1 MLRILMILSFICSLD
16 LLSAR
21 PADEPTKFILGNIQ
35 NNVIPSRLEEA
46 QELLERVFDAI
57 RIGRGKFINSIV
69 LTRNIITNRA
79 EQINSEFRNNTD
91 SLKSNKSQSRRSI
104 LIPISTTPRPVF
116 FPSQETVR
124 LENETAQGILE
135 RRKPD
140 TIRQILDSVLT
151 PKPLLDRT
159 KEEEKYG
166 NSGDKFIGVGRG
178 IINFY
183 EYLSNLANNILDF
196 PVNAAK
202 QASKGIT
209 RALNEIGAQLLGL
222 Q

>member
-104 LIPISTTPRPVF
+104 LIPISTTPRSVF
-116 FPSQETVR
+116 FPPQETVR

-140 TIRQILDSVLT
+140 NIRQILDSVLT

-183 EYLSNLANNILDF
+183 EYFSNLANNILDY

>member
-46 QELLERVFDAI
+46 Q
-57 RIGRGKFINSIV
+57 
-69 LTRNIITNRA
+69 
-79 EQINSEFRNNTD
+79 QINSEFRNNTD

-104 LIPISTTPRPVF
+104 LIPISTTPRSVF
-116 FPSQETVR
+116 FPPQETVR

-140 TIRQILDSVLT
+140 NIRQILDSVLT

-183 EYLSNLANNILDF
+183 EYFSNLANNILDY